1 MMKEKNNPPCH
12 NCTDRHAGC
21 HGKCEKYQTWNA
33 DHIERNR
40 QERTAKERENMMRAY
55 YVETCH
61 RNQKSRDHK
70 SRGKAQ

>member
-1 MMKEKNNPPCH
+1 MKEKNNHCF
-12 NCTDRHAGC
+12 NCPDRHAGC

-33 DHIERNR
+33 EHIERNR
-40 QERTAKERENMMRAY
+40 QERTAKERENMMWAY

-61 RNQKSRDHK
+61 RNQKSREHGR

>member
-1 MMKEKNNPPCH
+1 MKEQNNPCF
-12 NCTDRHAGC
+12 NCPDRHAGC

-33 DHIERNR
+33 EHIERNR

-55 YVETCH
+55 YVETCQ